1 MAGTLKFLHQ
11 LPIFT
16 ELVDQLAQSLNVN
29 SYLIEKDYWL
39 MHCLWGLQQQ
49 GWKFELKGGT
59 SLSKGHAII
68 ERFSEDI
75 DIRFEPPADH
85 ALKTGKNH
93 DKPAHIAARKD
104 YFNWLAGQIQIS
116 GVIGVT
122 RATDFDDTSYRNG
135 GIVLSYPSVTQP
147 LPGVKD
153 GILLEVGFDLT
164 APNAPRTISSWA
176 MDAALK
182 AGLAVIDNRAVDV
195 PCYALGYT
203 LVESCKPSPPNT
215 ASSRRR
221 ATSPKTF
228 CGTTTTFTACLS
240 KPRCKPL
247 SAARPTTHTS
257 SYGSPKPT
265 TSTSPATKPS
275 CSVTPPYALCMSANT
290 AKPLLSTTPAKFRLP
305 PFLTASPSI
314 GIASDHEQSQTQVL
328 RTTSPQ
334 GLHRCRRGTR
344 PLARVVRNGWFA
356 GHRAQR
362 KEG

>member
-16 ELVDQLAQSLNVN
+16 ELMDQLAQSFNVHT
-29 SYLIEKDYWL
+29 YLIEKDYWL

-49 GWKFELKGGT
+49 GWIFELKGGT
-59 SLSKGHAII
+59 SLSKGHTII

-75 DIRFEPPADH
+75 DIRFEPPEDH

-93 DKPAHIAARKD
+93 DKPAHVAARKD
-104 YFNWLAGQIQIS
+104 YFDWLAGNIQIP
-116 GVIGVT
+116 GLIGVT

-135 GIVLSYPSVTQP
+135 GIVLNYPSVTQP

-164 APNAPRTISSWA
+164 APNVPRTISSWA
-176 MDAALK
+176 MAAALK

-203 LVESCKPSPPNT
+203 LVEKLQTVSTKYRKQQETGNFAKTSC
-215 ASSRRR
+215 
-221 ATSPKTF
+221 
-228 CGTTTTFTACLS
+228 GITTTFTVCLI

-247 SAARPTTHTS
+247 SAARPTTPTS
-257 SYGSPKPT
+257 SYGSPKPI
-265 TSTSPATKPS
+265 TSISPATKPS
-275 CSVTPPYALCMSANT
+275 CSATPLYVLCTSANT
-290 AKPLLSTTPAKFRLP
+290 AKPRPSITPARFRLP

-314 GIASDHEQSQTQVL
+314 GIASDHEQSQTQIL
-328 RTTSPQ
+328 RTAS
-334 GLHRCRRGTR
+334 
-344 PLARVVRNGWFA
+344 A
-356 GHRAQR
+356 
-362 KEG
+362 

>member
-203 LVESCKPSPPNT
+203 LVEKLQTVSTKYRQQQETGNFAKNFLRHYYDIYCLLEQAEVQAFIGST
-215 ASSRRR
+215 AYDAHKQLRF
-221 ATSPKTF
+221 PKADNQHIASNEAF
-228 CGTTTTFTACLS
+228 
-240 KPRCKPL
+240 
-247 SAARPTTHTS
+247 
-257 SYGSPKPT
+257 
-265 TSTSPATKPS
+265 
-275 CSVTPPYALCMSANT
+275 
-290 AKPLLSTTPAKFRLP
+290 LLSDPAVRTLYERKYRETAALYYAGQVPFATIFDRIAQYRDRL
-305 PFLTASPSI
+305 
-314 GIASDHEQSQTQVL
+314 
-328 RTTSPQ
+328 
-334 GLHRCRRGTR
+334 
-344 PLARVVRNGWFA
+344 
-356 GHRAQR
+356 
-362 KEG
+362 

>member
-1 MAGTLKFLHQ
+1 MAGSPKFLHQ

-75 DIRFEPPADH
+75 DIRFEPPVDH
-85 ALKTGKNH
+85 AVKTGKNH
-93 DKPAHIAARKD
+93 DKPAHVAARKD
-104 YFNWLAGQIQIS
+104 YFDLLAGNIQIP
-116 GVIGVT
+116 GLIGVT

-135 GIVLSYPSVTQP
+135 GIVLNYPSVTQP

-203 LVESCKPSPPNT
+203 LVEKLQTVSTKYRKQQETGNFAKNFLRHYYDIYCLLEQAEAQAFIGST
-215 ASSRRR
+215 AYQAHKQLRF
-221 ATSPKTF
+221 PKADNQHIASNEAF
-228 CGTTTTFTACLS
+228 
-240 KPRCKPL
+240 
-247 SAARPTTHTS
+247 
-257 SYGSPKPT
+257 
-265 TSTSPATKPS
+265 
-275 CSVTPPYALCMSANT
+275 
-290 AKPLLSTTPAKFRLP
+290 LLSDP
-305 PFLTASPSI
+305 
-314 GIASDHEQSQTQVL
+314 
-328 RTTSPQ
+328 
-334 GLHRCRRGTR
+334 
-344 PLARVVRNGWFA
+344 VVRALYERKYRETAALYYAGQVPFA
-356 GHRAQR
+356 TIFDRIAQYR
-362 KEG
+362 DRL

>member
-1 MAGTLKFLHQ
+1 MAGTPKFLHQ

-104 YFNWLAGQIQIS
+104 YFDWLAGNIQIP
-116 GVIGVT
+116 GLIGVT

-135 GIVLSYPSVTQP
+135 GIVLNYPSVTQP

-203 LVESCKPSPPNT
+203 LVEKLQTVSTKYRKQQETGNFAKNFLRHYYDIYCLLEQAEVQGFIGST
-215 ASSRRR
+215 AYLAHKQLRF
-221 ATSPKTF
+221 PKADNQHIASNEAF
-228 CGTTTTFTACLS
+228 
-240 KPRCKPL
+240 
-247 SAARPTTHTS
+247 
-257 SYGSPKPT
+257 
-265 TSTSPATKPS
+265 
-275 CSVTPPYALCMSANT
+275 
-290 AKPLLSTTPAKFRLP
+290 LLSDPA
-305 PFLTASPSI
+305 
-314 GIASDHEQSQTQVL
+314 
-328 RTTSPQ
+328 
-334 GLHRCRRGTR
+334 
-344 PLARVVRNGWFA
+344 VRNLYERKYRETAALYYAGQVPFA
-356 GHRAQR
+356 TIFDRIAQYR
-362 KEG
+362 DRL

>member
-1 MAGTLKFLHQ
+1 MAGTPKFLHQ

-93 DKPAHIAARKD
+93 DKPAHVAARKD
-104 YFNWLAGQIQIS
+104 YFDWLAGNIQIP
-116 GVIGVT
+116 GLIGVT

-135 GIVLSYPSVTQP
+135 GIVLNYPSVTQP

-203 LVESCKPSPPNT
+203 LVEKLQTVSTKYRKQQETGNFAKNFLRHYYDIYCLLEQAEAQAFIGST
-215 ASSRRR
+215 AYQAHKQLRF
-221 ATSPKTF
+221 PKADNQHIASNEAF
-228 CGTTTTFTACLS
+228 
-240 KPRCKPL
+240 
-247 SAARPTTHTS
+247 
-257 SYGSPKPT
+257 
-265 TSTSPATKPS
+265 
-275 CSVTPPYALCMSANT
+275 
-290 AKPLLSTTPAKFRLP
+290 LLSDP
-305 PFLTASPSI
+305 
-314 GIASDHEQSQTQVL
+314 
-328 RTTSPQ
+328 
-334 GLHRCRRGTR
+334 
-344 PLARVVRNGWFA
+344 VVRALYERKYRETAALYYAGQVPFA
-356 GHRAQR
+356 TIFDRIAQYR
-362 KEG
+362 DRL

>member
-203 LVESCKPSPPNT
+203 LVEKLQTVSTKYRKQQETGNFAKNFLRHYYDIYCLLEQAEVQAFIGST
-215 ASSRRR
+215 AYDAHKQLRF
-221 ATSPKTF
+221 PKADNQHIASNEAF
-228 CGTTTTFTACLS
+228 
-240 KPRCKPL
+240 
-247 SAARPTTHTS
+247 
-257 SYGSPKPT
+257 
-265 TSTSPATKPS
+265 
-275 CSVTPPYALCMSANT
+275 
-290 AKPLLSTTPAKFRLP
+290 LLSDPAVRALYERKYRETAALYYAGQVPFATIFDRIAQYRDRL
-305 PFLTASPSI
+305 
-314 GIASDHEQSQTQVL
+314 
-328 RTTSPQ
+328 
-334 GLHRCRRGTR
+334 
-344 PLARVVRNGWFA
+344 
-356 GHRAQR
+356 
-362 KEG
+362 

>member
-1 MAGTLKFLHQ
+1 MAGTPKFLHQ

-93 DKPAHIAARKD
+93 DKPAHAAARKD
-104 YFNWLAGQIQIS
+104 YFDWLAENIQIP
-116 GVIGVT
+116 GLIGVT
-122 RATDFDDTSYRNG
+122 RATDFDDSSYRNG
-135 GIVLSYPSVTQP
+135 GIVLNYPSVTQP

-182 AGLAVIDNRAVDV
+182 ADLAVIDNRAVDV

-203 LVESCKPSPPNT
+203 LVEKLQTVSTKYRKQQETGNFAKNFLRHYYDIYCLLEQAEVQAFIGSMAYHAHKKL
-215 ASSRRR
+215 RF
-221 ATSPKTF
+221 PK
-228 CGTTTTFTACLS
+228 ADNQ
-240 KPRCKPL
+240 
-247 SAARPTTHTS
+247 H
-257 SYGSPKPT
+257 
-265 TSTSPATKPS
+265 
-275 CSVTPPYALCMSANT
+275 
-290 AKPLLSTTPAKFRLP
+290 
-305 PFLTASPSI
+305 
-314 GIASDHEQSQTQVL
+314 IASNEAFLLTDPAVRALYERKYRETAALYYTGQV
-328 RTTSPQ
+328 P
-334 GLHRCRRGTR
+334 
-344 PLARVVRNGWFA
+344 FA
-356 GHRAQR
+356 TIFDRIAQYR
-362 KEG
+362 DRL

>member
-1 MAGTLKFLHQ
+1 MAGTPKFLHQ

-104 YFNWLAGQIQIS
+104 YFDWLAGNIQIP
-116 GVIGVT
+116 GLIGVT

-135 GIVLSYPSVTQP
+135 GIVLNYPSVTQP

-164 APNAPRTISSWA
+164 APNAPRTIGSWA

-203 LVESCKPSPPNT
+203 LVEKLQTVSTKYRKQQETGNFAKNFLRHYYDIYCLLEQVEVQAFIGST
-215 ASSRRR
+215 AYHAHKQLRF
-221 ATSPKTF
+221 PKADNQHIASNEAF
-228 CGTTTTFTACLS
+228 
-240 KPRCKPL
+240 
-247 SAARPTTHTS
+247 
-257 SYGSPKPT
+257 
-265 TSTSPATKPS
+265 
-275 CSVTPPYALCMSANT
+275 
-290 AKPLLSTTPAKFRLP
+290 LLSDPTVRALYERKYRETAALYYAGQVPFATIFDRIAQYRDRL
-305 PFLTASPSI
+305 
-314 GIASDHEQSQTQVL
+314 
-328 RTTSPQ
+328 
-334 GLHRCRRGTR
+334 
-344 PLARVVRNGWFA
+344 
-356 GHRAQR
+356 
-362 KEG
+362 

>member
-1 MAGTLKFLHQ
+1 MPSTPKFLHQ

-93 DKPAHIAARKD
+93 DKPAHVAARKD
-104 YFNWLAGQIQIS
+104 YFDWLAGNIQIP
-116 GVIGVT
+116 GLIGVT

-135 GIVLSYPSVTQP
+135 GIVLNYPSVTQP

-203 LVESCKPSPPNT
+203 LVEKLQTVSTKYRKQQETGNFAKNFLRHYYDIYCLLEQAEVQAFIGST
-215 ASSRRR
+215 AYDAHKQLRF
-221 ATSPKTF
+221 PKADNQHIASNEAF
-228 CGTTTTFTACLS
+228 
-240 KPRCKPL
+240 
-247 SAARPTTHTS
+247 
-257 SYGSPKPT
+257 
-265 TSTSPATKPS
+265 
-275 CSVTPPYALCMSANT
+275 
-290 AKPLLSTTPAKFRLP
+290 LLSDPAVRTLYERKYRETAALYYAGQV
-305 PFLTASPSI
+305 PFSTI
-314 GIASDHEQSQTQVL
+314 FDRIAQYRDCL
-328 RTTSPQ
+328 
-334 GLHRCRRGTR
+334 
-344 PLARVVRNGWFA
+344 
-356 GHRAQR
+356 
-362 KEG
+362 

>member
-93 DKPAHIAARKD
+93 DKPSHIAARKD
-104 YFNWLAGQIQIS
+104 YFDWLAGNIQIP
-116 GVIGVT
+116 GLIGVT

-135 GIVLSYPSVTQP
+135 GIVLTYPSVTQP

-153 GILLEVGFDLT
+153 AILLEVGFDL
-164 APNAPRTISSWA
+164 
-176 MDAALK
+176 
-182 AGLAVIDNRAVDV
+182 
-195 PCYALGYT
+195 
-203 LVESCKPSPPNT
+203 
-215 ASSRRR
+215 
-221 ATSPKTF
+221 
-228 CGTTTTFTACLS
+228 
-240 KPRCKPL
+240 
-247 SAARPTTHTS
+247 
-257 SYGSPKPT
+257 
-265 TSTSPATKPS
+265 
-275 CSVTPPYALCMSANT
+275 
-290 AKPLLSTTPAKFRLP
+290 PLLMCREPSVLGRWMPPSRLAWP
-305 PFLTASPSI
+305 
-314 GIASDHEQSQTQVL
+314 
-328 RTTSPQ
+328 
-334 GLHRCRRGTR
+334 
-344 PLARVVRNGWFA
+344 
-356 GHRAQR
+356 
-362 KEG
+362 

>member
-1 MAGTLKFLHQ
+1 MAGTPKFLHQ

-39 MHCLWGLQQQ
+39 MHCLWGLQHQ

-104 YFNWLAGQIQIS
+104 YFDWLAGHIQIPGLM
-116 GVIGVT
+116 GVI

-135 GIVLSYPSVTQP
+135 GIVLNYPSVTQP

-203 LVESCKPSPPNT
+203 LVEKLQTVSTKYRKQQETGNFAKNFLRHYYDIYCLLEQAEVQAFIGST
-215 ASSRRR
+215 AYDAHKQLRF
-221 ATSPKTF
+221 PKADNQHIASNEAF
-228 CGTTTTFTACLS
+228 
-240 KPRCKPL
+240 
-247 SAARPTTHTS
+247 
-257 SYGSPKPT
+257 
-265 TSTSPATKPS
+265 
-275 CSVTPPYALCMSANT
+275 
-290 AKPLLSTTPAKFRLP
+290 LLSDPAVRALYERKYRETAALYYAGQVPFATIFDRIAQYRDRL
-305 PFLTASPSI
+305 
-314 GIASDHEQSQTQVL
+314 
-328 RTTSPQ
+328 
-334 GLHRCRRGTR
+334 
-344 PLARVVRNGWFA
+344 
-356 GHRAQR
+356 
-362 KEG
+362 

>member
-1 MAGTLKFLHQ
+1 MAGTPKFLHQ

-75 DIRFEPPADH
+75 DIRFEPPVDH

-93 DKPAHIAARKD
+93 DKPAHIAARKA
-104 YFNWLAGQIQIS
+104 YFDWLAGQIQIP
-116 GVIGVT
+116 GLIGVT

-135 GIVLSYPSVTQP
+135 GIVQNYPSVTQP

-164 APNAPRTISSWA
+164 APNAPRTVSSWP

-182 AGLAVIDNRAVDV
+182 AGLGVIDNRAVEV
-195 PCYALGYT
+195 PCYAMGYT
-203 LVESCKPSPPNT
+203 LVEKLQTVSTKFRKQQETGNFAKNFLRHYYDIYCLLEQTEVQAFIGST
-215 ASSRRR
+215 AYHAHKQLRF
-221 ATSPKTF
+221 PKADNLHIASNEAF
-228 CGTTTTFTACLS
+228 
-240 KPRCKPL
+240 
-247 SAARPTTHTS
+247 
-257 SYGSPKPT
+257 
-265 TSTSPATKPS
+265 
-275 CSVTPPYALCMSANT
+275 
-290 AKPLLSTTPAKFRLP
+290 LLSDPAVRALYERKYRETAALYYAGQVPFATIFDRIAQYRDRL
-305 PFLTASPSI
+305 
-314 GIASDHEQSQTQVL
+314 
-328 RTTSPQ
+328 
-334 GLHRCRRGTR
+334 
-344 PLARVVRNGWFA
+344 
-356 GHRAQR
+356 
-362 KEG
+362 

>member
-1 MAGTLKFLHQ
+1 MAGTPKFLHQ

-59 SLSKGHAII
+59 SLSKGHTII

-93 DKPAHIAARKD
+93 DKPAHVAARKD
-104 YFNWLAGQIQIS
+104 YFDWLAGNIQIP
-116 GVIGVT
+116 GLIGVT
-122 RATDFDDTSYRNG
+122 RATDFDDSSYRNG
-135 GIVLSYPSVTQP
+135 GIVLNYPSVTQP

-182 AGLAVIDNRAVDV
+182 ADLAVIDNRAVDV

-203 LVESCKPSPPNT
+203 LVEKLQTVSTKYRKQQETGNFAKNFLRHYYDIYCLLEQAEVQAFIGSMAYHAHKKL
-215 ASSRRR
+215 RF
-221 ATSPKTF
+221 PK
-228 CGTTTTFTACLS
+228 ADNQ
-240 KPRCKPL
+240 
-247 SAARPTTHTS
+247 H
-257 SYGSPKPT
+257 
-265 TSTSPATKPS
+265 
-275 CSVTPPYALCMSANT
+275 
-290 AKPLLSTTPAKFRLP
+290 
-305 PFLTASPSI
+305 
-314 GIASDHEQSQTQVL
+314 IASNEAFLLTDPAVRALYERKYRETAALYYTGQV
-328 RTTSPQ
+328 P
-334 GLHRCRRGTR
+334 
-344 PLARVVRNGWFA
+344 FA
-356 GHRAQR
+356 TIFDRIAQYR
-362 KEG
+362 DRL